1 MNKFWTMAL
10 VSILSSV
17 TVSAMAE
24 SKVGVVDVQSVLQ
37 KSAYSKR
44 LQATAKTELGVLYEN
59 LTSLST
65 QAQALDNKLKTQG
78 NTMSRE
84 QLRKLQKQARA
95 KLLELKVQ
103 EEVYKEEVNFK
114 EKETSALVTQK
125 AAKEIENIARAEGY
139 DLILRSDVILYAV
152 EAVDLTSQVAKALK

>member
-1 MNKFWTMAL
+1 MKKVLAIGLATIIT
-10 VSILSSV
+10 SI
-17 TVSAMAE
+17 SAPAFAE
-24 SKVGVVDVQSVLQ
+24 GKVGIVDVQSVLQ

-44 LQATAKTELGVLYEN
+44 LQETAKTELGSLYEN
-59 LTSLST
+59 LSSLSA

-103 EEVYKEEVNFK
+103 EEVYKEEVSFK
-114 EKETSALVTQK
+114 EKETSSLVTQK
-125 AAKEIENIARAEGY
+125 AVKEIENIARAEGY
-139 DLILRSDVILYAV
+139 DLILRSDIVLYAV
-152 EAVDLTSQVAKALK
+152 EAVDLTDQVSKALK

>member
-1 MNKFWTMAL
+1 MNKLLAIAL
-10 VSILSSV
+10 ATVLTS
-17 TVSAMAE
+17 VSAPAFAE
-24 SKVGVVDVQSVLQ
+24 GKVGIVDVQRVLQ

-44 LQATAKTELGVLYEN
+44 LQESAKTELGALYEN
-59 LTSLST
+59 LSSLSA
-65 QAQALDNKLKTQG
+65 QVQALDGKLKTQG

-114 EKETSALVTQK
+114 EKETSGLVTQK
-125 AAKEIENIARAEGY
+125 AVKEIENIARAEGY
-139 DLILRSDVILYAV
+139 DLIISSGVVLYAV
-152 EAVDLTSQVAKALK
+152 EAVDLTDQVSQALK